1 MNVYLSVSSQSQI
14 ESNLLSRNNIVSEI
28 LFLIIRINTSI
39 LPLYRHKL
47 IRYIGQLLILWLV
60 VPLHQL
66 RLDSSAII

>member
-60 VPLHQL
+60 VRLHQL